1 MPQDEEELLTVEEVA
16 KHLRVDER
24 TVRRW
29 INKGDLIAIDLGR
42 GYRISRANLNDF
54 KQRRQTDQRKDK

>member
-1 MPQDEEELLTVEEVA
+1 MPQDDEELLTVEEVA
-16 KHLRVDER
+16 KHLRVDGR

-29 INKGDLIAIDLGR
+29 INKGELIAIDLGR

>member
-1 MPQDEEELLTVEEVA
+1 MAQDDEELLTVEEVA

-29 INKGDLIAIDLGR
+29 INKGELVAIDLGR
-42 GYRISRANLNDF
+42 GYRISRANLNEF
-54 KQRRQTDQRKDK
+54 KQRRQTDKREK

>member
-54 KQRRQTDQRKDK
+54 KQRRQTGKEKGK